1 MFLLLGSISTKLTIR
16 QFQVKYFIP
25 YLNYTGDIMYALT
38 MASFPRESW
47 ISILPLSINEWEQTP
62 VYNTTKISLDRTAG
76 HSDFDK

>member
-1 MFLLLGSISTKLTIR
+1 
-16 QFQVKYFIP
+16 
-25 YLNYTGDIMYALT
+25 MYALT